1 MVAVSR
7 PARKFIDPL
16 YVDPKEI
23 PAGQDYQWASYEILG
38 DKRGGDFDRM
48 QEMGWRPVPRERHP
62 NNPSEQDDRIIT
74 RRHILIVAS
83 A

>member
-38 DKRGGDFDRM
+38 DKRGVTKP
-48 QEMGWRPVPRERHP
+48 E
-62 NNPSEQDDRIIT
+62 